1 MKTERLVVLLT
12 PEQKRVIVGRAKSL
26 NLSAGEVIRRSVESY
41 RPNEEEA
48 LLEAL
53 AAELERSARETRKAL
68 GSARAEVRQTLNY
81 LANRRRPAAR
91 AA

>member
-53 AAELERSARETRKAL
+53 AGELERSVRETRKAL

-81 LANRRRPAAR
+81 FASRRRPAVR